1 MQRQKNRKHGL
12 LQNTFNLIENKSQI
26 TFDMILSLIISS
38 GRRSVRVSAR
48 AKTSLFLGE
57 NMDGAINERER

>member
-1 MQRQKNRKHGL
+1 P
-12 LQNTFNLIENKSQI
+12 QNTFNLIENKSQN
-26 TFDMILSLIISS
+26 TFDLILSLIIIS